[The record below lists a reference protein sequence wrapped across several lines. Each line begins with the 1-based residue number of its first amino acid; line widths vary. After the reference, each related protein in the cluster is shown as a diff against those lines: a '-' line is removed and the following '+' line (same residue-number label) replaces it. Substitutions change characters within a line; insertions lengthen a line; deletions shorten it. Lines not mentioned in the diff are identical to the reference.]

1 MAAALVGVAGNEVVA
16 QYRLCIGRRI
26 GSAALEAD
34 GLHARTDGVVGV
46 GDFRIR
52 WVGHQLHAEIRL
64 VVDRG
69 LSVVAAHDIAERS
82 YHELLHRLPRLSDAI
97 VHTDP
102 SDQDGSDPHGET
114 KHHRMRA

>member
-1 MAAALVGVAGNEVVA
+1 M
-16 QYRLCIGRRI
+16 RSIRRWSPSRES
-26 GSAALEAD
+26 GP
-34 GLHARTDGVVGV
+34 DGVVGV
-46 GDFRIR
+46 GDPHP